1 MNLLVLYSILSLFY
15 LKSYGHG
22 KFESSIHQGLERSEL
37 QVSLPS
43 LAYKG
48 QTLEYR
54 KVFYSFLSQETFKN
68 RRRRNSTGYWGDI
81 FVPNRPGNT

>member
-1 MNLLVLYSILSLFY
+1 MSLFVLYSALSLFY

-43 LAYKG
+43 LTYKG
-48 QTLEYR
+48 QTLESR
-54 KVFYSFLSQETFKN
+54 KVLYSFLSQEMFRN